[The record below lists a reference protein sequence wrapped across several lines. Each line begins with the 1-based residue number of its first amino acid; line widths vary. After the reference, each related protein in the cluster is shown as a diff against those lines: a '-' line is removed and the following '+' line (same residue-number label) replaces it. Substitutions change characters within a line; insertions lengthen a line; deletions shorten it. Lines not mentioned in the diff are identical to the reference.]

1 MALRATRDA
10 VVKAVMYHYVRPA
23 APGLPHFPFLHL
35 DDFNRQLD
43 HFGAEHG
50 FVSRREFEQWR
61 DGGPAPGGVLLTFD
75 DGLRDHVEFVLPALK
90 ARGVFGLFYIASA
103 PARTG
108 AFLDVHKLHLAIGRI
123 GGAAALAWLEA
134 NAAEILP
141 PAREREGDPSQYG
154 HQRAD
159 AATKFLKQHFN
170 WRLSMTERRAALDG
184 LLDHAFAG
192 RPPGWK
198 EFYLDDAGI
207 RALVDGGMAVGPHGH
222 AHQVLASLSPDAQR
236 REIET
241 SCRYTEQA
249 GGSCNW
255 GYCYAYGSA
264 AAITE
269 ETKEIVAKAG
279 CPFAF
284 SSTPGDIERPL
295 TAEPRFALPRHN
307 CNAFPHGAVSFND
320 RRASDV

>member
-1 MALRATRDA
+1 MALRTHAGVA

-43 HFGAEHG
+43 HFAGQFG
-50 FVSRREFEQWR
+50 FVSRRDFEQWR
-61 DGGPAPGGVLLTFD
+61 DGGPAPNGVLLTFD
-75 DGLRDHVEFVLPALK
+75 DGLRDHVEFVLPALN
-90 ARGVFGLFYIASA
+90 ARDLFGLFYVASA
-103 PARTG
+103 PAMTS
-108 AFLDVHKLHLAIGRI
+108 AFLDVHKLHLAIGKI
-123 GGAAALAWLEA
+123 GGPAALAWLET
-134 NAAEILP
+134 NASEVLP
-141 PAREREGDPSQYG
+141 PGHERESDPAQYG

-170 WRLSMTERRAALDG
+170 WRLSMTKRRKALDG
-184 LLDHAFAG
+184 LLDHAFYG

-198 EFYLDDAGI
+198 EFYLDDEGL
-207 RALVDGGMAVGPHGH
+207 RVLVDGGMAVGPHGH
-222 AHQVLASLSPDAQR
+222 AHQILARLSREEQR

-241 SCRYTEQA
+241 SCEYIERS
-249 GGSCNW
+249 GGSRAA

-264 AAITE
+264 GAFTD
-269 ETKEIVAKAG
+269 ETKEVVAAAG

-295 TAEPRFALPRHN
+295 SAEHRFALPRHN
-307 CNAFPHGAVSFND
+307 CNAFPHGTVSFGNVP
-320 RRASDV
+320 A